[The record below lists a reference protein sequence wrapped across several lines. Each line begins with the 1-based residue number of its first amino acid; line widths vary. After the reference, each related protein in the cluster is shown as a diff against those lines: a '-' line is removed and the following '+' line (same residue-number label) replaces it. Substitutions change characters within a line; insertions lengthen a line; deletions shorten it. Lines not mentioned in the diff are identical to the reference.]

1 MHDLIHKVQAHQFTK
16 EEDLLKQKEDLM
28 RELKPYLEKNDE
40 LRKQAALRTN
50 IVQFGIL
57 GYMCL
62 VWGVLF
68 RLTWYEYSWDIM
80 EPITYF
86 ITYG

>member
-1 MHDLIHKVQAHQFTK
+1 MIQQHQFQK
-16 EEDLLKQKEDLM
+16 EEELLKEKEELM
-28 RELKPYLEKNDE
+28 NELKPYFE
-40 LRKQAALRTN
+40 LNEMIRGKANRKTQ
-50 IVQFGIL
+50 IIQFGIL
-57 GYMCL
+57 AYMCTM
-62 VWGVLF
+62 WGILF